1 MKNIFAKIFSGIL
14 TVLGIGYLSTI
25 IISVL
30 INKGTYF
37 PSTVTTGEVSLN
49 TIMIQA
55 ALMALLGVI
64 GTHSADIYKIEKYS

>member
-37 PSTVTTGEVSLN
+37 PSTFTTGEVSLN

-55 ALMALLGVI
+55 VLMALLGVI
-64 GTHSADIYKIEKYS
+64 GTLSADIYKIEKYS

>member
-37 PSTVTTGEVSLN
+37 PSTVTTGVVSLN

-55 ALMALLGVI
+55 VLMALLGVI
-64 GTHSADIYKIEKYS
+64 GTLSADIYKIEKYS

>member
-14 TVLGIGYLSTI
+14 TGLGIGYLSTI

-55 ALMALLGVI
+55 VLMALLGVI
-64 GTHSADIYKIEKYS
+64 GTLSADIYKIEKYS